1 MNKQRNGRH
10 RTKKGYIV
18 ILKPEHPRADTNG
31 FVFEHIIV
39 WEEMHGC
46 PVGDG
51 FCVHHINGKKDDNR
65 PENLVRM
72 THGEHTVFHHT
83 GKKRNAETKRALSEK
98 AKKRFENNKENHPM
112 FKAVDVEEMIAF
124 RNSGHT
130 VNEVCKKYGICKRTF
145 YNKVNEYTRG
155 SLA

>member
-18 ILKPEHPRADTNG
+18 ILKPEHPRADANG

-39 WEEMHGC
+39 W
-46 PVGDG
+46 
-51 FCVHHINGKKDDNR
+51 
-65 PENLVRM
+65 
-72 THGEHTVFHHT
+72 
-83 GKKRNAETKRALSEK
+83 
-98 AKKRFENNKENHPM
+98 
-112 FKAVDVEEMIAF
+112 EEMIAF